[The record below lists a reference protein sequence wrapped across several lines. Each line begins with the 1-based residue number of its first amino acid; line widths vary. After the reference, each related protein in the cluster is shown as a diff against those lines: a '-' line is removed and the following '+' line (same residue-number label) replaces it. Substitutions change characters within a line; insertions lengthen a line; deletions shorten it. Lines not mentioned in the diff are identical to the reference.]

1 MVWIE
6 RDTQGLV
13 MVLSDFQLS
22 CANVKLFIYLNFNL
36 QNKIGDML
44 DIVLIWASVK
54 TVHRSQPDKHDKR

>member
-1 MVWIE
+1 
-6 RDTQGLV
+6 